1 MAGGIGSFAL
11 SFFEEGER
19 LFLDNKP
26 EEAAE
31 MLEAAVGEDP
41 SREKA
46 YIYLSIIYE
55 NAGEHEKAV
64 DILKEGLPYAA
75 AHKTQFY
82 FNLGNNY
89 FALGNF
95 EQADEA
101 YTAAITSKSGYAEAY
116 LNRANARVQQTLY
129 KEAVADYNLYLK
141 LKPRTKQKQ
150 NIEQAIDILTKR
162 LAEAERL
169 KREEE
174 KRLRDEE
181 ERRRAEEERK
191 AEEERLAREEEER
204 RREEER
210 KRQEAF
216 LQEVLK
222 SLNEAE
228 EDTTDLQAGSED
240 IKEFD
245 VEIELEP

>member
-1 MAGGIGSFAL
+1 
-11 SFFEEGER
+11 
-19 LFLDNKP
+19 
-26 EEAAE
+26 
-31 MLEAAVGEDP
+31 MLEAALGEDP

-55 NAGEHEKAV
+55 NAGEHEKAA
-64 DILKEGLPYAA
+64 DILEKGLPYAA
-75 AHKTQFY
+75 AYVPQFH
-82 FNLGNNY
+82 FNVGNNY

-95 EQADEA
+95 EQAEKA
-101 YTAAITSKSGYAEAY
+101 YTAAIASKSAYAEAY
-116 LNRANARVQQTLY
+116 LNRANARVQQTRY
-129 KEAVADYNLYLK
+129 TEAVADYNLYLK
-141 LKPRTKQKQ
+141 LNPRTKQKQ
-150 NIEQAIDILTKR
+150 NIEQVIDILTKR
-162 LAEAERL
+162 LAEAQRL

-174 KRLRDEE
+174 QRLRDEE
-181 ERRRAEEERK
+181 EHRKAEDERK
-191 AEEERLAREEEER
+191 AEEEQLAREEEER

-210 KRQEAF
+210 KRQEAL

-228 EDTTDLQAGSED
+228 EDTTELQAGSED